1 MLFIGILLYG
11 NFALSRA
18 RRVIERR
25 VGEKGQGR
33 EGWGGGTKKQNRG
46 EENGREKGRGAENE

>member
-25 VGEKGQGR
+25 VGEKGQRR
-33 EGWGGGTKKQNRG
+33 EGGGGTKKQNRG